1 MALIGIMVSVLLV
14 MIASYELQKEW
25 FSKDQTTGL
34 IFLCLSA
41 CFQSF
46 EVCLENR
53 IFIIEKDLSA
63 LALQQMISSWKMIL
77 LLCTIL
83 IGNLFPNSLGSTI
96 GSGLASF
103 DLYNHNMEEQ
113 PVLYALMFGV
123 CFFGALAANLG
134 MQIVRAEN
142 AVFKQSVMLLA
153 IPSLWLWHIYY
164 GDRID
169 AYSWFKMISQL
180 CIVISVVL
188 YMIWDRE
195 AAEEEKEYEASK

>member
-1 MALIGIMVSVLLV
+1 MMSVLLV
-14 MIASYELQKEW
+14 MIASYDLQADW
-25 FSKDQTTGL
+25 FGKDQTTGL
-34 IFLCLSA
+34 IFICLSA

-63 LALQQMISSWKMIL
+63 LALQQMLSSWKMIL
-77 LLCTIL
+77 LLCVVF
-83 IGNLFPNSLGSTI
+83 IGNLFPNALGSTI

-103 DLYNHNMEEQ
+103 DLYDKNMDEE

-164 GDRID
+164 GDKID
-169 AYSWFKMISQL
+169 AFSWFKMISQL
-180 CIVISVVL
+180 CIVTSVVL

-195 AAEEEKEYEASK
+195 AVEEEKAEEATK

>member
-1 MALIGIMVSVLLV
+1 MMSVLFV
-14 MIASYELQKEW
+14 TIASYDLQAEW

-34 IFLCLSA
+34 IFICLSA

-63 LALQQMISSWKMIL
+63 LALQQMLSSWKMIL
-77 LLCTIL
+77 LLCVVF
-83 IGNLFPNSLGSTI
+83 IGNLFPNALGSTI

-103 DLYNHNMEEQ
+103 DLYDKNMDEE

-164 GDRID
+164 GDKID
-169 AYSWFKMISQL
+169 AFSWFKMISQL
-180 CIVISVVL
+180 CIVTSVVL

-195 AAEEEKEYEASK
+195 AVEEEKAEEATK